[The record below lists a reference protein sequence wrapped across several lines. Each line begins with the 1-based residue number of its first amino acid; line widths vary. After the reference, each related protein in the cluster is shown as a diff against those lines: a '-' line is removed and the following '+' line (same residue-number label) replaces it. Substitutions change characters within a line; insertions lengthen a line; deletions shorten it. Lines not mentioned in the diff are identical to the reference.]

1 MNSTPDMNKDG
12 LGAALPF
19 PRRLAI
25 LGASGTIG
33 SQGLEIVAESDGK
46 LELAMLSVHTNTKS
60 LLETVRQLQ
69 FRRISEQV
77 GDSGPNSSGLRAS
90 RLPSCVVIT
99 DENADRTPLEGL
111 PPEIEVLFG
120 HDALIERIVANDI
133 DIVLSAIVGSA
144 GLPSTLAALEAG
156 KTVALAN
163 KESLVAGGQ
172 LVRDIALKNGGKILP
187 VDSEH
192 SAIMQC
198 LRSTS
203 GEKLVEKG
211 VDSLVSKLILTA
223 SGGPFRT
230 RSLKELDDVRISE
243 ALTHPIW
250 KMGKKIT
257 IDSATLMNKALELIE
272 ARWLFDIDPMKLS
285 VVIHPQSVVHSMVE
299 FVDGSVVAQLGVPDM
314 LLPIQTALYYPHRFD
329 GPARR
334 LDWTN
339 NMNLEFFHPDPE
351 RFPAV
356 GIGLEVAKMGG
367 SSGMVVNAANEV
379 AVAAYL
385 EGKLP
390 FSKITSVSH
399 SVLEHHNFEQQPTLQ
414 RLFELDAWARK
425 ESEKWIYG

>member
-1 MNSTPDMNKDG
+1 M
-12 LGAALPF
+12 PF

-33 SQGLEIVAESDGK
+33 SQALEIVAESGGK
-46 LELAMLSVHTNTKS
+46 LDLAVLSVHSNTKS
-60 LLETVRQLQ
+60 LLETVRQLR
-69 FRRISEQV
+69 FRRISEQL
-77 GDSGPNSSGLRAS
+77 GGLSPDSSRRSQLPN
-90 RLPSCVVIT
+90 CVVVT
-99 DENADRTPLEGL
+99 DENADRTPLEEL
-111 PPEIEVLFG
+111 PTEIEVLFG
-120 HDALIERIVANDI
+120 HDALIERIVASDV

-172 LVRDIALKNGGKILP
+172 LVRDIALKNGGKIIP

-198 LRSTS
+198 LRSAS
-203 GEKLVEKG
+203 SEDFEGEI
-211 VDSLVSKLILTA
+211 DPLVSKLILTA

-230 RSLKELDDVRISE
+230 RSLKELDNVRLSE

-272 ARWLFDIDPMKLS
+272 ARWLFDIDPLKLS
-285 VVIHPQSVVHSMVE
+285 VLIHPQSVVHSMVE
-299 FVDGSVVAQLGVPDM
+299 FLDGSVVAQLGVPNM
-314 LLPIQTALYYPHRFD
+314 LLPIQTALYYPHRLA

-339 NMNLEFFHPDPE
+339 NMNLEFFAPDPE
-351 RFPAV
+351 RFPA
-356 GIGLEVAKMGG
+356 IGLGLELAKRGG
-367 SSGMVVNAANEV
+367 SCGIVVNAANES
-379 AVAAYL
+379 AVAAFL

-390 FSKITSVSH
+390 FSKITTVSR
-399 SVLEHHNFEQQPTLQ
+399 SVLEHHNFEQQPTLG

-425 ESEKWIYG
+425 ESEKWIYGRSPSGQPNRQ